1 VSAALAFSDV
11 TVCRGRHP
19 VVHHLSCEFPSGAFV
34 GILGANGAGKTSL
47 LQAMLG
53 WLPLSSGGIEIGGR
67 PARESLKRVS
77 YLAQRHGVDVDYP
90 ITVEELVAMG
100 RYQRLGFARRFGDE
114 DRRVVESAIAELGLE
129 PLRARQIARLSGGQ
143 LQRAFL
149 ARALATGAD
158 IFLLDE
164 PLAGLDPTAC
174 HDLLARLR
182 RWRGHERLVVA
193 VLHDLAAA
201 KACCSHLILLRSHL
215 VAAGETAAV
224 LTERNLVETFGPSA
238 ARLAAVESSAG
249 VDGRVVSP

>member
-1 VSAALAFSDV
+1 VTAALAFTDV
-11 TVCRGRHP
+11 TVCRRRHP
-19 VVHHLSCEFPSGAFV
+19 VVHHLTCEFPDGAFV

-53 WLPLSSGGIEIGGR
+53 WLPLTSGEIAIGGR
-67 PARESLKRVS
+67 PARESLRRVS
-77 YLAQRHGVDVDYP
+77 YLAQRHGVDIDYP

-100 RYQRLGFARRFGDE
+100 RYQQLGLMRRFGDE
-114 DRRVVESAIAELGLE
+114 DHRIVESAIAELGLQS
-129 PLRARQIARLSGGQ
+129 LRGRQIARLSGGQ

-174 HDLLARLR
+174 HDLLERLR
-182 RWRGHERLVVA
+182 SWRRQDRLVVA
-193 VLHDLAAA
+193 VLHDLGAA
-201 KACCSHLILLRSHL
+201 KACCSHLMLLRNHL

-238 ARLAAVESSAG
+238 SRL
-249 VDGRVVSP
+249 DGLGSLVVSP

>member
-1 VSAALAFSDV
+1 MNAALGFSDV
-11 TVCRGRHP
+11 TVCRQRHP
-19 VVHHLSCEFPSGAFV
+19 VVHHLTCEFPTGAFV

-53 WLPLSSGGIEIGGR
+53 WLPLSSGEITIGGR
-67 PARESLKRVS
+67 PARESLRRVS

-90 ITVEELVAMG
+90 ITVEELVALG
-100 RYQRLGFARRFGDE
+100 RYQQLGFARAFGDE
-114 DRRVVESAIAELGLE
+114 DRRVVEAAIAELGLQA
-129 PLRARQIARLSGGQ
+129 LRRRQIARLSGGQ

-174 HDLLARLR
+174 HDLLARLKQWR
-182 RWRGHERLVVA
+182 RQDRLVVA
-193 VLHDLAAA
+193 VMHDLGAAR
-201 KACCSHLILLRSHL
+201 ACCSHLILLRNHL

-224 LTERNLVETFGPSA
+224 LTERNLVETFGPTAS
-238 ARLAAVESSAG
+238 LLAG
-249 VDGRVVSP
+249 VDGLTAAP